1 MKINGLTLRASLL
14 AALLATAPSAFAFG
28 GLFDGGLFK
37 SAEPA
42 SEFVVDDGS
51 LFAGEALTIGEMTAP
66 SPFFTSAANESYS
79 GCATCGDDA
88 DVVYG
93 GGIPA
98 AVDCC
103 DPCAFVCDPCG
114 EYVVGWNDRI
124 SYIPGQ
130 PVRNILRGVRD
141 LLSNCSLFCQPAYV
155 CDPCWSVCDPC
166 WSPCDPCWTACEE
179 TTCDGGY
186 APRCCGDGYVP
197 GETNALDPK
206 TGLPQA
212 GGIESGVSPTPTLQT
227 DAQQVGAY
235 QDATSPAIPQDA
247 VAPQLSAPV
256 SAPAPAAAPAPTA
269 VPETV
274 PTPAADPTLGSGV
287 LNMLVP
293 EDSVV
298 YVNGYRTKQT
308 GAVRSFAAKSLEF
321 GETYSFEIRVVAVR
335 NGQVFEDVQHA
346 TLTAGQETAL
356 AFNLSLRSN
365 QAVAAR

>member
-51 LFAGEALTIGEMTAP
+51 FFAGEALTIGEMAAP
-66 SPFFTSAANESYS
+66 SPFFASAANESYS
-79 GCATCGDDA
+79 GCATCGDENG
-88 DVVYG
+88 VVYG

-103 DPCAFVCDPCG
+103 DPCAFVCDPCDPC
-114 EYVVGWNDRI
+114 VVGWGGYV
-124 SYIPGQ
+124 SPYVPGQ
-130 PVRNILRGVRD
+130 PVRNVLRGVRN

-155 CDPCWSVCDPC
+155 CDPCWTVCDPC
-166 WSPCDPCWTACEE
+166 WSPCDPCWTSCE

-197 GETNALDPK
+197 GETNPLNPE

-212 GGIESGVSPTPTLQT
+212 DGASGLDAGVSPTPTLQT
-227 DAQQVGAY
+227 DAQAVGTY
-235 QDATSPAIPQDA
+235 QDAAPAIPQS
-247 VAPQLSAPV
+247 APQLN
-256 SAPAPAAAPAPTA
+256 APAPSAA
-269 VPETV
+269 PETV
-274 PTPAADPTLGSGV
+274 PTPPADPNLGAGV

-293 EDSVV
+293 EDAIV

>member
-1 MKINGLTLRASLL
+1 MKIIGLTLRASLA
-14 AALLATAPSAFAFG
+14 AALLTTAPSAFAFG

-37 SAEPA
+37 SGESA
-42 SEFVVDDGS
+42 SEYVVDDGS
-51 LFAGEALTIGEMTAP
+51 FFAGEALTIGEMAAP
-66 SPFFTSAANESYS
+66 SPFFASSANESYS
-79 GCATCGDDA
+79 GCATCGDDSG
-88 DVVYG
+88 VVYG

-103 DPCAFVCDPCG
+103 DPCAFVCDPCAP
-114 EYVVGWNDRI
+114 YVVGWSDRV
-124 SYIPGQ
+124 SYVPGQ

-141 LLSNCSLFCQPAYV
+141 LICSGSLFCQPAYV

-166 WSPCDPCWTACEE
+166 WSPCDPCPTSCGA
-179 TTCDGGY
+179 TCDGGY

-206 TGLPQA
+206 TGLPQE
-212 GGIESGVSPTPTLQT
+212 GGLGAVSSTPTLQT
-227 DAQQVGAY
+227 DAQPVGSY
-235 QDATSPAIPQDA
+235 QDSTPAIPQTA
-247 VAPQLSAPV
+247 PVPQLNAP
-256 SAPAPAAAPAPTA
+256 SAAPSAA
-269 VPETV
+269 PETV
-274 PTPAADPTLGSGV
+274 PTPPADATLGAGV

-293 EDSVV
+293 EDAVV

-308 GAVRSFAAKSLEF
+308 GAVRSFAAKSLEY

-335 NGQVFEDVQHA
+335 DGQVFEDVQRA

>member
-37 SAEPA
+37 SAEP
-42 SEFVVDDGS
+42 EYVVDDGS
-51 LFAGEALTIGEMTAP
+51 FFAGEALTIGEMAAP
-66 SPFFTSAANESYS
+66 SPFFASAANESYS
-79 GCATCGDDA
+79 GCASCGDETG
-88 DVVYG
+88 VVYG

-103 DPCAFVCDPCG
+103 DPCAFVCDPCVP
-114 EYVVGWNDRI
+114 YVGGWGGYV
-124 SYIPGQ
+124 SPYVPGQ
-130 PVRNILRGVRD
+130 PVRNVLRGVRN
-141 LLSNCSLFCQPAYV
+141 LLCNGSLFCQPAYV

-166 WSPCDPCWTACEE
+166 WSPCDPCWTSCE

-197 GETNALDPK
+197 GETNPLNPE
-206 TGLPQA
+206 TGLPQT
-212 GGIESGVSPTPTLQT
+212 GGIEAGVSPTPTLQT
-227 DAQQVGAY
+227 ETPAA
-235 QDATSPAIPQDA
+235 PAIPQ
-247 VAPQLSAPV
+247 VAPSTQISAPTDV
-256 SAPAPAAAPAPTA
+256 
-269 VPETV
+269 ETV
-274 PTPAADPTLGSGV
+274 PTPPADPAVGAGV

-293 EDSVV
+293 EDAIV

-335 NGQVFEDVQHA
+335 DGQVFEDVQHA

-365 QAVAAR
+365 EAVAAR

>member
-37 SAEPA
+37 SAEP
-42 SEFVVDDGS
+42 EYVVDDGS
-51 LFAGEALTIGEMTAP
+51 FFAGEALTIGEMAAP
-66 SPFFTSAANESYS
+66 APFFASAANESYS
-79 GCATCGDDA
+79 GCASCGDDTG
-88 DVVYG
+88 VVYG

-98 AVDCC
+98 AVDC
-103 DPCAFVCDPCG
+103 DPCAFVCDPCDS
-114 EYVVGWNDRI
+114 YVVGWGGRVV
-124 SYIPGQ
+124 SPYVPGQ
-130 PVRNILRGVRD
+130 PVRNVLRGVRN
-141 LLSNCSLFCQPAYV
+141 LLSHCSLFCQPAYV
-155 CDPCWSVCDPC
+155 CDPCWTVCDPC
-166 WSPCDPCWTACEE
+166 WSPCDPCWTSCEP
-179 TTCDGGY
+179 TCDGGY

-197 GETNALDPK
+197 GEANPLNPE
-206 TGLPQA
+206 TGLPQT
-212 GGIESGVSPTPTLQT
+212 GGIESSVSPTPTLQT
-227 DAQQVGAY
+227 ETPAA
-235 QDATSPAIPQDA
+235 PAIPQA
-247 VAPQLSAPV
+247 APAQQLSAP
-256 SAPAPAAAPAPTA
+256 SDAL
-269 VPETV
+269 ETV
-274 PTPAADPTLGSGV
+274 PTPPADPAVGAGV

-293 EDSVV
+293 EDAVV

-365 QAVAAR
+365 EAVAAR

>member
-37 SAEPA
+37 SAEP
-42 SEFVVDDGS
+42 EYVVDDGS
-51 LFAGEALTIGEMTAP
+51 FFAGEALTIGEMAAP
-66 SPFFTSAANESYS
+66 SPFFASAANESYS
-79 GCATCGDDA
+79 GCATCGDETG
-88 DVVYG
+88 VVYG

-98 AVDCC
+98 AVDC
-103 DPCAFVCDPCG
+103 DPCAFVCDPC
-114 EYVVGWNDRI
+114 EPYVVWGGYRAP
-124 SYIPGQ
+124 YIPGQ
-130 PVRNILRGVRD
+130 PVRNVLRGVRN

-155 CDPCWSVCDPC
+155 CDPCWTVCDPC

-197 GETNALDPK
+197 GEANPLDPN
-206 TGLPQA
+206 TGLPQK
-212 GGIESGVSPTPTLQT
+212 GGFDAVSPTPTPTLQT
-227 DAQQVGAY
+227 DAQAVGSY
-235 QDATSPAIPQDA
+235 QDAAPAIPQS
-247 VAPQLSAPV
+247 APQQQLEAPV
-256 SAPAPAAAPAPTA
+256 AA
-269 VPETV
+269 PETV
-274 PTPAADPTLGSGV
+274 PTPQPNPTGAGV

-293 EDSVV
+293 EDAVV

-335 NGQVFEDVQHA
+335 DGQVFEDVQYA

-365 QAVAAR
+365 EAVAAR

>member
-51 LFAGEALTIGEMTAP
+51 FFAGEALTIGEMAAP
-66 SPFFTSAANESYS
+66 SPFFASAANESYS
-79 GCATCGDDA
+79 GCATCGDETG
-88 DVVYG
+88 VVYG

-103 DPCAFVCDPCG
+103 DPCAFVCDPCDPC
-114 EYVVGWNDRI
+114 VVGWGGYV
-124 SYIPGQ
+124 SPYVPGQ
-130 PVRNILRGVRD
+130 PVRNVLRGVRN

-155 CDPCWSVCDPC
+155 CDPCWTVCDPC
-166 WSPCDPCWTACEE
+166 WSPCDPCWTSCE

-197 GETNALDPK
+197 GETNPLNPE

-212 GGIESGVSPTPTLQT
+212 DGASGLDAGVSPTPTLQT
-227 DAQQVGAY
+227 DAQAVGTY
-235 QDATSPAIPQDA
+235 QDAAPAIPQS
-247 VAPQLSAPV
+247 APQLN
-256 SAPAPAAAPAPTA
+256 APAPSAA
-269 VPETV
+269 PETV
-274 PTPAADPTLGSGV
+274 PTPPADPNLGAGV

-293 EDSVV
+293 EDAIV

>member
-37 SAEPA
+37 SAEP
-42 SEFVVDDGS
+42 EYVVDDGS
-51 LFAGEALTIGEMTAP
+51 FFAGEALTIGEMAAP
-66 SPFFTSAANESYS
+66 APFFASAANESYS
-79 GCATCGDDA
+79 GCATCGDETG
-88 DVVYG
+88 VVYG

-98 AVDCC
+98 AVDC
-103 DPCAFVCDPCG
+103 DPCAFVCDPCDS
-114 EYVVGWNDRI
+114 YVVGWGGRVV
-124 SYIPGQ
+124 SPYVPGQ
-130 PVRNILRGVRD
+130 PVRNVLRGVRN

-155 CDPCWSVCDPC
+155 CDPCWTVCDPC
-166 WSPCDPCWTACEE
+166 WSPCDPCWTSCEP
-179 TTCDGGY
+179 TCDGGY

-197 GETNALDPK
+197 GETNPLNPE
-206 TGLPQA
+206 TGLPQT
-212 GGIESGVSPTPTLQT
+212 GGIEAGVSPTPTLQT
-227 DAQQVGAY
+227 EAPA
-235 QDATSPAIPQDA
+235 APAIPQA
-247 VAPQLSAPV
+247 APSTQISAPTDV
-256 SAPAPAAAPAPTA
+256 
-269 VPETV
+269 ETV
-274 PTPAADPTLGSGV
+274 PTPPADPAVGAGV

-293 EDSVV
+293 EDAIV

-365 QAVAAR
+365 EAVAAR

>member
-51 LFAGEALTIGEMTAP
+51 FFAGEALTIGEMAAP
-66 SPFFTSAANESYS
+66 SPFFASAANESYS
-79 GCATCGDDA
+79 GCATCGDETG
-88 DVVYG
+88 VVYG

-103 DPCAFVCDPCG
+103 DPCAFVCDPCDPC
-114 EYVVGWNDRI
+114 VVGWGGYV
-124 SYIPGQ
+124 SPYVPGQ
-130 PVRNILRGVRD
+130 PVRNVLRGVRN

-155 CDPCWSVCDPC
+155 CDPCWTVCDPC
-166 WSPCDPCWTACEE
+166 WSPCDPCWTSCE

-197 GETNALDPK
+197 GETNPLNPE

-212 GGIESGVSPTPTLQT
+212 DGASGLDAGVSPTPTLQT
-227 DAQQVGAY
+227 DAQAVGTY
-235 QDATSPAIPQDA
+235 QDAAPAIPQS
-247 VAPQLSAPV
+247 APQLN
-256 SAPAPAAAPAPTA
+256 APAPSAA
-269 VPETV
+269 PETV
-274 PTPAADPTLGSGV
+274 PTPPADPNLGAGV

-293 EDSVV
+293 EDAIV

-335 NGQVFEDVQHA
+335 DGQVFEDVQHA

>member
-37 SAEPA
+37 SAEP
-42 SEFVVDDGS
+42 EYVVDDGS
-51 LFAGEALTIGEMTAP
+51 FFAGEALTIGEMAAP
-66 SPFFTSAANESYS
+66 SPFFASAASGSYS
-79 GCATCGDDA
+79 GCATCGDDSG
-88 DVVYG
+88 VVYET
-93 GGIPA
+93 GIPA

-103 DPCAFVCDPCG
+103 DPCAFVCDPCDPC
-114 EYVVGWNDRI
+114 VVGWNDRV
-124 SYIPGQ
+124 SYVSGQ
-130 PVRNILRGVRD
+130 PVRNFLRGVRD
-141 LLSNCSLFCQPAYV
+141 LLSNCCLFCQPAYV
-155 CDPCWSVCDPC
+155 CDPCWTVCDPC
-166 WSPCDPCWTACEE
+166 WSPCDPCWTSCE

-197 GETNALDPK
+197 GETNPLNPN
-206 TGLPQA
+206 TGLPQT
-212 GGIESGVSPTPTLQT
+212 GGLDAVSPTPTLQT
-227 DAQQVGAY
+227 DVQAA
-235 QDATSPAIPQDA
+235 PAIPQ
-247 VAPQLSAPV
+247 
-256 SAPAPAAAPAPTA
+256 AAPAQQFTAPTGDL
-269 VPETV
+269 ETV
-274 PTPAADPTLGSGV
+274 PTPPADPAVGAGV

-293 EDSVV
+293 EDAIV

-335 NGQVFEDVQHA
+335 DGQVYEDVQHA

-365 QAVAAR
+365 EAVAAR

>member
-37 SAEPA
+37 SAEP
-42 SEFVVDDGS
+42 EYVVDDGS
-51 LFAGEALTIGEMTAP
+51 FFAGEALTIGEMAAP
-66 SPFFTSAANESYS
+66 APFFASAANESYS
-79 GCATCGDDA
+79 GCATCGDETG
-88 DVVYG
+88 VVYG

-103 DPCAFVCDPCG
+103 DPCAFVCDPCDPC
-114 EYVVGWNDRI
+114 VVGWGGYV
-124 SYIPGQ
+124 SPYVPGQ
-130 PVRNILRGVRD
+130 PVRNVLRGVRN

-155 CDPCWSVCDPC
+155 CDPCWTVCDPC
-166 WSPCDPCWTACEE
+166 WSPCDPCWTSCE

-197 GETNALDPK
+197 GETNPLNPE

-212 GGIESGVSPTPTLQT
+212 DGASGLDAGVSPTPTLQT
-227 DAQQVGAY
+227 DAQAVGTY
-235 QDATSPAIPQDA
+235 QDAAPAIPQS
-247 VAPQLSAPV
+247 APQLN
-256 SAPAPAAAPAPTA
+256 APAPSAA
-269 VPETV
+269 PETV
-274 PTPAADPTLGSGV
+274 PTPPADPNLGAGV

-293 EDSVV
+293 EDAIV

>member
-37 SAEPA
+37 SAEP
-42 SEFVVDDGS
+42 EYVVDDGS
-51 LFAGEALTIGEMTAP
+51 FFAGEALTIGEMAAP
-66 SPFFTSAANESYS
+66 APFFASAANESYS
-79 GCATCGDDA
+79 GCATCGDETG
-88 DVVYG
+88 VVYG

-103 DPCAFVCDPCG
+103 DPCAFVCDPCDPC
-114 EYVVGWNDRI
+114 VVGWGGYV
-124 SYIPGQ
+124 SPYVPGQ
-130 PVRNILRGVRD
+130 PVRNVLRGVRN

-155 CDPCWSVCDPC
+155 CDPCWTVCDPC
-166 WSPCDPCWTACEE
+166 WSPCDPCWTSCE

-197 GETNALDPK
+197 GETNPLNPE

-212 GGIESGVSPTPTLQT
+212 DGASGLDAGVSPTPTLQT
-227 DAQQVGAY
+227 DAQAVGTY
-235 QDATSPAIPQDA
+235 QDAAPAIPQS
-247 VAPQLSAPV
+247 APQLN
-256 SAPAPAAAPAPTA
+256 APAPSAA
-269 VPETV
+269 PETV
-274 PTPAADPTLGSGV
+274 PTPPADPNLGAGV

-293 EDSVV
+293 EDAIV

-365 QAVAAR
+365 EAVAAR

>member
-37 SAEPA
+37 SAEP
-42 SEFVVDDGS
+42 EYVVDDGS
-51 LFAGEALTIGEMTAP
+51 FFAGEALTIGEMAAP
-66 SPFFTSAANESYS
+66 APFFASAANESYS
-79 GCATCGDDA
+79 GCATCGGETG
-88 DVVYG
+88 VVYG

-98 AVDCC
+98 AVDC
-103 DPCAFVCDPCG
+103 DPCAFVCDPCDS
-114 EYVVGWNDRI
+114 YVVGWSGYASPYR
-124 SYIPGQ
+124 PCQ
-130 PVRNILRGVRD
+130 PVRNILRGVRN
-141 LLSNCSLFCQPAYV
+141 LLCTGSLFCQPAYV

-166 WSPCDPCWTACEE
+166 WSPCDPCWTSCE

-197 GETNALDPK
+197 GESNVLDPK
-206 TGLPQA
+206 TGLPQTGGLDA
-212 GGIESGVSPTPTLQT
+212 GVAPAPTPALQT
-227 DAQQVGAY
+227 DAPA
-235 QDATSPAIPQDA
+235 APAIPQA
-247 VAPQLSAPV
+247 APAQQLSAPTD
-256 SAPAPAAAPAPTA
+256 AL
-269 VPETV
+269 ETV
-274 PTPAADPTLGSGV
+274 PTPPADPAVGAGV

-293 EDSVV
+293 EDAIV

-356 AFNLSLRSN
+356 AFNLSLRPN
-365 QAVAAR
+365 EAVAAR

>member
-1 MKINGLTLRASLL
+1 MKIIGLTLRASLA
-14 AALLATAPSAFAFG
+14 AALLTTASSAFAFG

-37 SAEPA
+37 SAEP
-42 SEFVVDDGS
+42 EYVVDDAS
-51 LFAGEALTIGEMTAP
+51 FFAGEALTIGEMAAP
-66 SPFFTSAANESYS
+66 SPFFASAASESYS
-79 GCATCGDDA
+79 GCASCGDETG
-88 DVVYG
+88 VVYG

-103 DPCAFVCDPCG
+103 DPCAFVCDPCVQ
-114 EYVVGWNDRI
+114 YVGAWGGYPAPYV
-124 SYIPGQ
+124 PGQ
-130 PVRNILRGVRD
+130 PVRNVLRGVRN

-155 CDPCWSVCDPC
+155 CDPCWTVCDPC
-166 WSPCDPCWTACEE
+166 WSPCDPCWTSCE

-197 GETNALDPK
+197 GETNVLDPK

-212 GGIESGVSPTPTLQT
+212 GGAGGFDAGVSPTPTLQT
-227 DAQQVGAY
+227 EAQPTGEFQA
-235 QDATSPAIPQDA
+235 PAIPQNA
-247 VAPQLSAPV
+247 APQLN
-256 SAPAPAAAPAPTA
+256 APTG
-269 VPETV
+269 VETV
-274 PTPAADPTLGSGV
+274 PTPPADPAVGAGV

-293 EDSVV
+293 EDAVV

-308 GAVRSFAAKSLEF
+308 GAVRSFAAKSLEY

-335 NGQVFEDVQHA
+335 DGQVFEDVQHA

>member
-37 SAEPA
+37 SAEP
-42 SEFVVDDGS
+42 EYVVDDGS
-51 LFAGEALTIGEMTAP
+51 FFAGEALTIGEMAAP
-66 SPFFTSAANESYS
+66 APFFASAANESYS
-79 GCATCGDDA
+79 GCASCGDETG
-88 DVVYG
+88 VVYG

-103 DPCAFVCDPCG
+103 DPCAFVCDPCVP
-114 EYVVGWNDRI
+114 YVGRWGGYV
-124 SYIPGQ
+124 SPYVPGQ
-130 PVRNILRGVRD
+130 PVRNVLRGVRN

-155 CDPCWSVCDPC
+155 CDPCWTVCDPC
-166 WSPCDPCWTACEE
+166 WSPCDPCWTSCEP
-179 TTCDGGY
+179 TCDGGY

-197 GETNALDPK
+197 GETNPLNPE

-212 GGIESGVSPTPTLQT
+212 GGLDADVSPTPTLQT
-227 DAQQVGAY
+227 ETPAA
-235 QDATSPAIPQDA
+235 PAIPQT
-247 VAPQLSAPV
+247 APSTQLSAPTGV
-256 SAPAPAAAPAPTA
+256 
-269 VPETV
+269 ETV
-274 PTPAADPTLGSGV
+274 PTPPADPAVGAGV

-293 EDSVV
+293 EDAVV

-335 NGQVFEDVQHA
+335 DGQVFEDVQHA

-365 QAVAAR
+365 EAVAAR